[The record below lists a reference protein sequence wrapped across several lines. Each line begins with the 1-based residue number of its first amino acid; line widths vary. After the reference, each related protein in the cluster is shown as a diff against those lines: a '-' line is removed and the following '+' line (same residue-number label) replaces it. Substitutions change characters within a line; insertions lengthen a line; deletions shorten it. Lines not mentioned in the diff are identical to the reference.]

1 MGLGRSGWNIHAA
14 AFAEHEGFDVVAVA
28 DPDAD
33 RRAEAHE
40 RFGCATHKAPEE
52 LLADDSIE
60 VVVVAT
66 PSHTHV
72 PLTVAALAAGRHVV
86 VEKPM
91 AQSASE
97 VDTMVGAAEQSG
109 QILSCF
115 QNRRFDPDF
124 LVVREVIESGRLGD
138 LVLVRLAQH
147 RFSRRADWQ
156 TLRKFGGGELSNTAP
171 HLLDQCLQLMPAGPV
186 EVFADLRRAVCPGDA
201 EDHVKLSLRGKSGPV
216 IDVEST
222 TCVAT
227 PQQKWLIAGT
237 TGGLTSDRDAVSVR
251 WFDPSSLPELEPDE
265 GAVPGRKYGT
275 GETIDWQTERI
286 EIPKDNRSAA
296 LMFYDRFYETVRN
309 GADVYITP
317 ESVRRQIDIIERARQ
332 QTGFH

>member
-28 DPDAD
+28 DPAVE
-33 RRAEAHE
+33 RRDEAKE
-40 RFGCATHKAPEE
+40 RFGCATYADPEE
-52 LLADDSIE
+52 LLGDDTVE
-60 VVVVAT
+60 VAVVAT

-72 PLTVAALAAGRHVV
+72 PLAVAALSAGRHVV

-91 AQSASE
+91 AQSAGE
-97 VDTMVGAAEQSG
+97 VDTMIAAAERAG
-109 QILSCF
+109 RILTCF

-124 LVVREVIESGRLGD
+124 LLIREIIDSGRLGD
-138 LVLVRLAQH
+138 LVLVRRAQH
-147 RFSRRADWQ
+147 RFARRADWQ

-171 HLLDQCLQLMPAGPV
+171 HLLDQCLLLMPDGPI
-186 EVFADLRRAVCPGDA
+186 ELFADLRRTICPGDA
-201 EDHVKLSLRGKSGPV
+201 EDHVKVTLRGESGPV
-216 IDVEST
+216 VDVESS

-227 PQQKWLIAGT
+227 PQPRWLIAGT
-237 TGGLTSDRDAVSVR
+237 AGGISCDDTTATVR
-251 WFDPSSLPELEPDE
+251 WFDPSTLPELEPDE

-275 GETIDWQTERI
+275 GETIDWQTEQI
-286 EIPKDNRSAA
+286 EIPKSNRSAA
-296 LMFYDRFYETVRN
+296 LMFYDRFYATVRE
-309 GADVYITP
+309 GTEVYVTP